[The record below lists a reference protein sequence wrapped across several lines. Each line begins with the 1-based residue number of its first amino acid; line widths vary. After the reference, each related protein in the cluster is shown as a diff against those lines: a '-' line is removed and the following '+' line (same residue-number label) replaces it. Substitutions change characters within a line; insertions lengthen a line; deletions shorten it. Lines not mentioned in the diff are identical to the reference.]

1 MLSFQVTNSGQS
13 VQIYCDA
20 EGMSVLLTTLAELIG
35 AHASHRHLRSP
46 SGGGS
51 DLNDTNPWGE
61 KALSE
66 VIIDYQESG
75 SN

>member
-1 MLSFQVTNSGQS
+1 MLSFQITNSGQA

-20 EGMSVLLTTLAELIG
+20 EGMATLLKHLAGLIG
-35 AHASHRHLRSP
+35 AHADHRHLLSP
-46 SGGGS
+46 SCGGS

-61 KALSE
+61 KAICE
-66 VIIDYQESG
+66 VIIDYQEAG